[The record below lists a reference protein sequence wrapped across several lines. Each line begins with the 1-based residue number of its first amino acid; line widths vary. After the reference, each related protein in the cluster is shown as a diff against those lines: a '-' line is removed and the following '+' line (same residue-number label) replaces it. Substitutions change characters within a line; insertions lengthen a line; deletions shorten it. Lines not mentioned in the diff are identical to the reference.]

1 MDFLLRSAP
10 NGPSPPS
17 ANPLPQ
23 AHTTPTSP
31 PPLHPSIGLISFSA
45 LYMDSPLSYMSKT
58 PSTCLETASA
68 STTSTWW
75 ISRTKSRGSSAAPER
90 RMMQLT
96 RLPTPPSTII
106 PTPSQYIFSPSLQN
120 FSNGSGRPI
129 ARRALYVSPSGTSM
143 MHFIG
148 ATSGQQMLENFPM
161 WCLLSPLTPPV
172 FCELTWCP
180 PWARS
185 THRTSSAPP
194 QRPSRITSTPTP

>member
-45 LYMDSPLSYMSKT
+45 LYMASSLSYMSKT

-75 ISRTKSRGSSAAPER
+75 ISRTKSRGSSAAPEK

-96 RLPTPPSTII
+96 RLPTPPITII
-106 PTPSQYIFSPSLQN
+106 PTPSQYILSPSLQN

-129 ARRALYVSPSGTSM
+129 LRRAPYGSPSETSS
-143 MHFIG
+143 MHSIG
-148 ATSGQQMLENFPM
+148 ATSDQQMSESLTT
-161 WCLLSPLTPPV
+161 WYLLSFPTPPIL
-172 FCELTWCP
+172 CALIWLSS
-180 PWARS
+180 WAES
-185 THRTSSAPP
+185 THLNS
-194 QRPSRITSTPTP
+194 STPHPRSS